1 MPALALIPSA
11 LMWLARFLSTT
22 LLAYFGRKAF
32 TIVSTIGFFAA
43 FSAAF
48 IACILGIIRVLQ
60 TIPMP
65 TGIFAQGLGLF
76 IPSNFELVITSIL
89 TAFACRFAYD
99 LAMDKVR
106 AANSA
111 T

>member
-1 MPALALIPSA
+1 MPLALIPAA

-22 LLAYFGRKAF
+22 VLAYFGRKAF
-32 TIVSTIGFFAA
+32 TIVTTIGFFAA
-43 FSAAF
+43 FSATF
-48 IACILGIIRVLQ
+48 IACILGLIRVLQ
-60 TIPMP
+60 QIPMP
-65 TGIFAQGLGLF
+65 TGVFAQGLGLF

-106 AANSA
+106 TANSA